1 MKPGLTL
8 VVLDLLDTL
17 RGNHRDCVGDL
28 LADLLKFCYDLPQ
41 VDIFASFLDGD
52 VITEHG
58 AEGIENYRQ
67 VRHLLGLIAGLLF
80 HDRELKDI

>member
-1 MKPGLTL
+1 MVRYSLWVTL

-17 RGNHRDCVGDL
+17 RRDNRDRIGDL
-28 LADLLKFCYDLPQ
+28 LAYLLKFCNDLPQ

-58 AEGIENYRQ
+58 TEGIENYRQ
-67 VRHLLGLIAGLLF
+67 VRHLLGLIAGFFLN
-80 HDRELKDI
+80 DRQL

>member
-28 LADLLKFCYDLPQ
+28 LTDLLKFCNDLTQ
-41 VDIFASFLDGD
+41 IDIFASFLDGD

-58 AEGIENYRQ
+58 TEGVENYRQ
-67 VRHLLGLIAGLLF
+67 VRHLLCLIAGLLL
-80 HDRELKDI
+80 HDWELKDI